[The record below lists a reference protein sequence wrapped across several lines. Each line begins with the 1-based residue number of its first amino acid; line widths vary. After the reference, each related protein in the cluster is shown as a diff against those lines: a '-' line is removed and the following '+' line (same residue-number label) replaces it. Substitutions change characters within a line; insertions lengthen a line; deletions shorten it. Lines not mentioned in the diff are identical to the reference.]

1 MNKKNTSAS
10 GGQPKKS
17 TSGKKSSTKRN
28 DISSDTSPEPK
39 LSKSPLFDK
48 TSAVTI
54 SNAIDSLLTL
64 IEKNPLKLVDTNA
77 KGNVVKSYEKLIRKL
92 VQEINSTRS

>member
-1 MNKKNTSAS
+1 MNKKNSSAS
-10 GGQPKKS
+10 GGQQKKS

-28 DISSDTSPEPK
+28 DISSNTPPEPK

-64 IEKNPLKLVDTNA
+64 VEKNPLKLVDTNA
-77 KGNVVKSYEKLIRKL
+77 KGNVVKSCEKLIRKL

>member
-10 GGQPKKS
+10 GGQPKKP
-17 TSGKKSSTKRN
+17 TSGKKSSTKKSGM
-28 DISSDTSPEPK
+28 SSDTSPESK
-39 LSKSPLFDK
+39 LLKSPLFDK
-48 TSAVTI
+48 TSIVTI
-54 SNAIDSLLTL
+54 SNAIDSLLTQ